1 MNQIE
6 SSFTRLGGERCWG
19 VKRGYG
25 SFLTLEFG
33 SAHLVIREPR
43 APDGDVSRSI
53 RELFARRLVRA
64 RGRWHLW
71 IYCCDWRVSSNGA
84 VVGDSTSAR
93 RIDRAARGLTAR
105 NCSMSSSRRV
115 ARGLASYS
123 ISERSSKR
131 GRSIAQG
138 SNGCCM
144 SLTATSYLG
153 APTGNIDTAPALVRR
168 IQ

>member
-71 IYCCDWRVSSNGA
+71 IYCCDWRVSSDGA
-84 VVGDSTSAR
+84 VVGGSTSAR
-93 RIDRAARGLTAR
+93 RIDRAARELNGQKLLDVIIAPRGSRAR
-105 NCSMSSSRRV
+105 FLFDLGAELETRPFDRSR
-115 ARGLASYS
+115 
-123 ISERSSKR
+123 ERSEEH
-131 GRSIAQG
+131 
-138 SNGCCM
+138 
-144 SLTATSYLG
+144 TSEL
-153 APTGNIDTAPALVRR
+153 
-168 IQ
+168 Q